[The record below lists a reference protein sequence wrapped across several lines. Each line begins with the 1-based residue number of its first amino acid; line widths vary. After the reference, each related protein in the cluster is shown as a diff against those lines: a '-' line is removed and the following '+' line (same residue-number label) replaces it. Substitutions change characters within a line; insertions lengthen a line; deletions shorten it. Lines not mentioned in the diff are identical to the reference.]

1 MNSVNLLGMCPVIY
15 KEPFVNGIR
24 VAIYARVSTAN
35 QTTENQVA
43 DLERVAALRDWNIIE
58 IYTDHG
64 ISGAKNRS
72 DRPDLDRM
80 LKDAVRGKFDLIAV
94 WSLDR
99 LGRSL
104 QHLIETVNE
113 LQSVGVDLY
122 LHQQALDTTTP
133 AGKLA
138 FSIFGAFA
146 EFERSLI
153 RERVRAGLDRARRNG
168 VKLGRP
174 SNLNASVRS
183 AIVALRGK
191 DIPIRQI
198 AKQLRVGTGRGG
210 SGI

>member
-1 MNSVNLLGMCPVIY
+1 MDSSPSIPI
-15 KEPFVNGIR
+15 K
-24 VAIYARVSTAN
+24 VALYLRVSTAN
-35 QTTENQVA
+35 QTTDNQRHE
-43 DLERVAALRDWNIIE
+43 LERVATLRGWTIVEVYADQ
-58 IYTDHG
+58 G
-64 ISGAKNRS
+64 VSGSKGRS

-153 RERVRAGLDRARRNG
+153 RERVKAGLERAKRNG
-168 VKLGRP
+168 TKLGRP
-174 SNLNASVRS
+174 SNLNDTVRA
-183 AIVALRGK
+183 AIIALRAN
-191 DIPIRQI
+191 DVPIRKI
-198 AKQLRVGTGRGG
+198 ASQLKVGTGTIY
-210 SGI
+210 SILASAA